1 MAKTFFHRDKPVVN
15 VGTIGHIDHGKTTLT
30 SAILAVQSQDGL
42 AEFKSYDEVAKG
54 GIVRD
59 KNKTVTVITS
69 HVRYE
74 SAYRMYAHVDCP
86 GHADYVKNMISG
98 ASQMDGAILL
108 VSAIDGVMP
117 QTREHVLLARQ
128 VGVKDLVVFVNKCDL
143 VSDPELLELIEMDL
157 RELLTHFGFDGDG
170 IPFVFGSAQ
179 NAMNDPGDPEAAAC
193 IVELL
198 ANLDASIP
206 DPDRPLDKPFY
217 MPVENV
223 LNIEG
228 RGTVVTG
235 HIEQGQIRAGETVD
249 IVGIRDETK
258 SVVCT
263 QVETFQEILEVGQAG
278 DSVGCLLRG
287 ISREDVDR
295 GQVLVAPGTVQSKTE
310 FLAEVY
316 VLAKEEGG
324 RHTPF
329 FDGYQPQFFFRSTHV
344 AGRTEI
350 VEQDMAM
357 PGDGVQLRVR
367 LDKPIA
373 LVEGAR
379 FAIRE
384 GSRTIGSGVVTEI
397 AG

>member
-357 PGDGVQLRVR
+357 PGDGVQLKVR

-384 GSRTIGSGVVTEI
+384 GRRTIGSGVVTEI
-397 AG
+397 GG

>member
-1 MAKTFFHRDKPVVN
+1 MAKTFFHRDQPVVN

-357 PGDGVQLRVR
+357 PGDGVQLKVR